1 MRHVS
6 LIMNREDDG
15 IDPFSSDGLW
25 KISNF
30 TLQSLQPLE
39 PLSWNQDLPDI
50 TSDFFKTPLGLF
62 NDNEPKFPNLNPFE
76 IDLSDVDQRPE
87 STVDASSD
95 GQSILDPDR
104 QEDDVSE
111 NIWAPENLDYNPCNQ
126 RILKSWE
133 SYQDRLHREPTSAYF
148 SESGAKGFDGSLA
161 HQAAQDGSG
170 DTQRIVRNEV
180 LFQSLFKLGL
190 GWSSILFRYNKE
202 DRKFEQ
208 VLGNMRISGV
218 SALAV
223 QSLTDELLVSGSNMQ
238 NIRDFLGKKPSKC
251 RDLSALSTLSSA
263 TAVIMYTIEKEL
275 TKYSKHITSLIQI
288 KSLFQRSGELVSA
301 LANIVEAAE
310 KAISEAHLISIVL
323 ERAAHY
329 SHAFGQ
335 LEDLFRE
342 VVVRLIEPF
351 LSYVETWIG
360 FRPETSTLIELADK
374 GQSFISLEY
383 HDESGKAASKAPR
396 IDFKYCPDQMPSFI
410 PTDQA
415 QLIFESGRS
424 LRLLKRFHPQHPVAC
439 SNRPTVHSAKLQCVS
454 AWNDIERI
462 QNKADEYE
470 KRLRAEILRYNS
482 GEGSEETTIQP
493 TIHTSPCDNHNDM
506 IANTFDLF
514 DIDNKQNLTGLL
526 ANPSSLE
533 RDRIGQI
540 LEETGTANL
549 GLHQDGTNRFGPDL
563 ISSLYLSL
571 APLLSSQALLIDYSC
586 LHLLFK
592 QHKVR
597 YHLTLQWRFQ
607 LLGDGFF
614 TSRLSHALFDPEMES
629 GERKSGVVRGGVHTG
644 LRLGSRDTWPPAS
657 SELRLV
663 LIGLLNDC
671 RNADDRSESSGNAE
685 FRRDTEL
692 PGGLNF
698 SIRELTDEE
707 VAKCKDPNAIEALDF
722 LRLQY
727 KPSDVSDAIITQQSL
742 NKYDRLFKH
751 LLRLLRMVSVVK
763 GLIRDST
770 ARDSLSGDTRNVFQ
784 RFRVECQHFV
794 LALSDYCFHIGV
806 GSTWQRFQ
814 DTLSKIETCLDL
826 GDVDGTIEAAQ
837 SVHRLRDY
845 HEDILD
851 QMLFALFLS
860 KRHTEAARL
869 LEGIFTTILN
879 FAPLSRLDGMR
890 GVRHE
895 SEITVRRLFALF
907 RKQTSAFVGYL
918 RNLDGIKAS
927 SKSLGRSG
935 TTFSSRGDPTSVFDH
950 LLARLD
956 AKMYY

>member
-6 LIMNREDDG
+6 MIMDPEDDG
-15 IDPFSSDGLW
+15 VNPFSSLGLW

-39 PLSWNQDLPDI
+39 PLSWNHDLPDV
-50 TSDFFKTPLGLF
+50 TSSFFKSPLDLF
-62 NDNEPKFPNLNPFE
+62 NGKEPKLPSLNPFE
-76 IDLSDVDQRPE
+76 FDPFDLEQQPE

-95 GQSILDPDR
+95 GRSIIDADQ
-104 QEDDVSE
+104 QEDDVLE
-111 NIWAPENLDYNPCNQ
+111 DIWGPETFSHYFGNQ
-126 RILKSWE
+126 RTLKSWE
-133 SYQDRLHREPTSAYF
+133 SYQHRWHREPPSAYF

-161 HQAAQDGSG
+161 RQSAPKDPG
-170 DTQRIVRNEV
+170 DPQRIVRNDV

-190 GWSSILFRYNKE
+190 GWSSIFFRYNR
-202 DRKFEQ
+202 DRRKFEQ
-208 VLGNMRISGV
+208 VLGNIRITGV
-218 SALAV
+218 SVLALR
-223 QSLTDELLVSGSNMQ
+223 SLTDELLACGSDMQ
-238 NIRDFLGKKPSKC
+238 RIRDFLAKKPSKS
-251 RDLSALSTLSSA
+251 RDLSALSALSSA
-263 TAVIMYTIEKEL
+263 TAVIMYTLEKEL
-275 TKYSKHITSLIQI
+275 TKHSKNLVSLIQI

-301 LANIVEAAE
+301 LANMVEAAE
-310 KAISEAHLISIVL
+310 HAVSEAHLISIIL
-323 ERAAHY
+323 GQAAHY
-329 SHAFGQ
+329 SHTFGQ

-342 VVVRLIEPF
+342 VVVRIIEPF

-360 FRPETSTLIELADK
+360 FRPETSALMELADK
-374 GQSFISLEY
+374 GKSFISLES
-383 HDESGKAASKAPR
+383 HDEDAKGVSKTPR
-396 IDFKYCPDQMPSFI
+396 IDFRYRPDQMPSFI

-415 QLIFESGRS
+415 QLIFESGQS
-424 LRLLKRFHPQHPVAC
+424 LRLLRRFRPQHPLA
-439 SNRPTVHSAKLQCVS
+439 STTSTAHSLKLQCVS

-462 QNKADEYE
+462 QNKAYEYE
-470 KRLRAEILRYNS
+470 KKLRTEILRYNN
-482 GEGSEETTIQP
+482 GEGLEEASTQSITHI
-493 TIHTSPCDNHNDM
+493 SSGDKDNDV
-506 IANTFDLF
+506 IADTFDLF
-514 DIDNKQNLTGLL
+514 DIDDEQNLKGLL
-526 ANPSSLE
+526 ANPSSIE
-533 RDRIGQI
+533 NDKIGQI
-540 LEETGTANL
+540 LKETETSDLALQQGHTS
-549 GLHQDGTNRFGPDL
+549 RFGPDL

-571 APLLSSQALLIDYSC
+571 APLLSSQALLIDFSC

-592 QHKVR
+592 EHKIR

-607 LLGDGFF
+607 LLGDGYF
-614 TSRLSHALFDPEMES
+614 TSRLSHSLFDPEMES

-698 SIRELTDEE
+698 SIRDLTDEE
-707 VAKCKDPNAIEALDF
+707 IVKCKDPNAIEALDF
-722 LRLQY
+722 LRLSY
-727 KPSDVSDAIITQQSL
+727 KPSDGLEEIITHQSL

-770 ARDSLSGDTRNVFQ
+770 ARDSLSGDTRNVLQ
-784 RFRVECQHFV
+784 RFRVDCQHFV
-794 LALSDYCFHIGV
+794 LALGDYCFHIGV

-814 DTLSKIETCLDL
+814 DTLSKIESCLDK
-826 GDVDGTIEAAQ
+826 GNVDGTIEAAQ

-860 KRHTEAARL
+860 KRHTEAAKL
-869 LEGIFTTILN
+869 LEGIFSTILN

-895 SEITVRRLFALF
+895 SEITVRRLYAVF

-935 TTFSSRGDPTSVFDH
+935 TSFASRDSTSVFEH

-956 AKMYY
+956 VKKYY

>member
-1 MRHVS
+1 MD
-6 LIMNREDDG
+6 REDDG

-62 NDNEPKFPNLNPFE
+62 NDNEPEFPSLNPFE

-104 QEDDVSE
+104 QEEDVSE
-111 NIWAPENLDYNPCNQ
+111 NIWAPENLDYNPSNQ
-126 RILKSWE
+126 RLLKSWE

-161 HQAAQDGSG
+161 HQAAQNGSG
-170 DTQRIVRNEV
+170 YKQRIVRNDI
-180 LFQSLFKLGL
+180 LFQSMFKLGL

-208 VLGNMRISGV
+208 VLGCMRITGV
-218 SALAV
+218 SVSAV
-223 QSLTDELLVSGSNMQ
+223 QSLADELLVSGSNMQ
-238 NIRDFLGKKPSKC
+238 KIRDFLGKKPSKP
-251 RDLSALSTLSSA
+251 RGFSALSTLSSA
-263 TAVIMYTIEKEL
+263 IAVVMYTIEKEL

-301 LANIVEAAE
+301 LANMVEAAE

-360 FRPETSTLIELADK
+360 FRPETSTLMELADK

-383 HDESGKAASKAPR
+383 HDESGKSATRAPR
-396 IDFKYCPDQMPSFI
+396 IDFKYRPDQMPSFI

-424 LRLLKRFHPQHPVAC
+424 LRLLKRSHPQHPVAIG
-439 SNRPTVHSAKLQCVS
+439 NRSTVHSAKLQCVS

-470 KRLRAEILRYNS
+470 KKLRAEILRYNS
-482 GEGSEETTIQP
+482 GEGPEETTIQP
-493 TIHTSPCDNHNDM
+493 TIHTSPCDNHNEV

-514 DIDNKQNLTGLL
+514 DIDNEQN
-526 ANPSSLE
+526 
-533 RDRIGQI
+533 
-540 LEETGTANL
+540 
-549 GLHQDGTNRFGPDL
+549 
-563 ISSLYLSL
+563 
-571 APLLSSQALLIDYSC
+571 
-586 LHLLFK
+586 
-592 QHKVR
+592 
-597 YHLTLQWRFQ
+597 
-607 LLGDGFF
+607 
-614 TSRLSHALFDPEMES
+614 
-629 GERKSGVVRGGVHTG
+629 
-644 LRLGSRDTWPPAS
+644 
-657 SELRLV
+657 
-663 LIGLLNDC
+663 
-671 RNADDRSESSGNAE
+671 DRSEISGNAG

-727 KPSDVSDAIITQQSL
+727 KPSDVLDAIITQQSL
-742 NKYDRLFKH
+742 NKYDHLFKH

-814 DTLSKIETCLDL
+814 DTLSKIESCLDR

-879 FAPLSRLDGMR
+879 FAPLSRLDGIR

-918 RNLDGIKAS
+918 RSLDGNKAS

-935 TTFSSRGDPTSVFDH
+935 TTFASRGDPTSVFDH

-956 AKMYY
+956 VKMYY